1 MILWFRSQNPFG
13 VTSGV
18 GGSMWSYHES
28 CVKTKQSHKT
38 FMVVRLTNKEISGGC
53 RTKIYRGPKIRYD
66 KIPKS
71 SKTVKNYIC
80 IEFKLHINTR

>member
-1 MILWFRSQNPFG
+1 
-13 VTSGV
+13 
-18 GGSMWSYHES
+18 
-28 CVKTKQSHKT
+28 
-38 FMVVRLTNKEISGGC
+38 MVVRLTNKEISGGC